1 MVQNLLRNDPRFA
14 NNPMLQQ
21 SIEQLVNNPQML
33 AQVSQMMQNSDPQN
47 RMGFTAGMG
56 GMGGMSTPQQA
67 QQQNGNANIDARTDQ
82 EMTEE
87 EMLEE
92 AIRRSL
98 NEN

>member
-1 MVQNLLRNDPRFA
+1 
-14 NNPMLQQ
+14 MLQQ
-21 SIEQLVNNPQML
+21 SIDQLVNNPHML
-33 AQVSQMMQNSDPQN
+33 GQLSQMMQNSDVQN
-47 RMGFTAGMG
+47 MTGFPGGGG
-56 GMGGMSTPQQA
+56 GMRAPQQA
-67 QQQNGNANIDARTDQ
+67 QQQNGNTSNEARTDQ